1 MKQTVLLTLL
11 ILVWLLLVPAAQ
23 AQDGDYE
30 LVWWTADGGGMTG
43 QGGANGYF
51 LGGTIGQHDA
61 ATWTGGGYTLSGG
74 FWVTGPAMD
83 GYEVFLP
90 LVIRGSGP

>member
-1 MKQTVLLTLL
+1 MKRATVLTLL
-11 ILVWLLLVPAAQ
+11 ILVWLLLVPVTQ
-23 AQDGDYE
+23 AQGGYDLD
-30 LVWWTADGGGMTG
+30 WWTADGGGDMSPAGTG
-43 QGGANGYF
+43 YS
-51 LGGTIGQHDA
+51 LSGTVGQPDA
-61 ATWTGGGYTLSGG
+61 ATWQGASGYTLSGG